1 MIQNSDHI
9 LMVFCL
15 HGFASY
21 FTCGSGDIWTKLL
34 SDKVKNNV
42 IPCFFCEKRASYVTK
57 TIKNM
62 IICITFI
69 IYDDL
74 AQKLPEKKAMYQ
86 KNCSSKYNHICQD
99 LKVNQKIQVR
109 QQILNK
115 HPDHQFLLGILPKHA
130 SCAMQKMT
138 VSRYTN
144 IVPGHET
151 TEIAH
156 EMFDKKCWKKTVWRK

>member
-1 MIQNSDHI
+1 M
-9 LMVFCL
+9 
-15 HGFASY
+15 HGFASC
-21 FTCGSGDIWTKLL
+21 FTYGSGDILANLL
-34 SDKVKNNV
+34 SDKEKNNV
-42 IPCFFCEKRASYVTK
+42 IPFYFIFCEKRASCDTE
-57 TIKNM
+57 IFKNM

-69 IYDDL
+69 TYDDL

-156 EMFDKKCWKKTVWRK
+156 ELFDKKC